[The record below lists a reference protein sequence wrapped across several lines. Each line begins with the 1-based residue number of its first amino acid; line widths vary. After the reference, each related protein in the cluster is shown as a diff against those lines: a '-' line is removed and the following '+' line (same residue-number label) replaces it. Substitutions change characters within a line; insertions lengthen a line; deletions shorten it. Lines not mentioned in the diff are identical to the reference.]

1 MLNSQFQLSEN
12 YNDNI
17 QIPDNNYLIK
27 TIVKLESTFG
37 YKTKLMLYYK
47 NNTIKLFENEN
58 IFKAGKQA
66 QVSNYSIIKLSLY
79 EYSRINKFQT
89 ILNTKDYHIFHN
101 LNEFTIELK
110 DPKKKNYK
118 FYLSSRDNTLVR
130 LNSII

>member
-79 EYSRINKFQT
+79 EYSRINKF
-89 ILNTKDYHIFHN
+89 
-101 LNEFTIELK
+101 
-110 DPKKKNYK
+110 
-118 FYLSSRDNTLVR
+118 
-130 LNSII
+130 